1 MSSKEYREFADE
13 CMHWAKTARSDREK
27 RIFLQMAETW
37 LNAAVLADRR
47 EQRAR
52 WGLCTFVCYDL
63 YFKADYDIST
73 DSLLRKLPIGR
84 HMKLST
90 PCYAATLLFA
100 I

>member
-1 MSSKEYREFADE
+1 VADDQRHDGGEIRQNDKELIRQ
-13 CMHWAKTARSDREK
+13 AR
-27 RIFLQMAETW
+27 I
-37 LNAAVLADRR
+37 RR
-47 EQRAR
+47 MQIATNRD
-52 WGLCTFVCYDL
+52 DL